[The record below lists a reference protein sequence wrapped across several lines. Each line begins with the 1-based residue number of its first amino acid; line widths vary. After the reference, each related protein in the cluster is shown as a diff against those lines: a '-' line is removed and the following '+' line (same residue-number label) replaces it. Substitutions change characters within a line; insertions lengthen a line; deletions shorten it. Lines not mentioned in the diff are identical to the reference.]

1 LDDAFPP
8 LVAAAAAAEATQRLH
23 VGTFVANNDLR
34 HPVLLGREAA
44 TLGLLSD
51 GRFELGVGAGHLRS
65 EYEQAGIQ
73 FDPATV
79 RVARLAESIRILR
92 GLLAGEEVSFHG
104 AHYQVTGQ
112 RAAAVP
118 PTPVPLLVGGN
129 GRQLLAV
136 AAEHADIVGF
146 TGFSPDPSGA
156 GVRLSHF
163 GAKGL
168 EDRIAQV
175 HQRAG
180 RRFGSLELNVLIQRV
195 IVTDDRRTA
204 AGGLQPL
211 IPAMSVDD
219 ILDSP
224 FLLIGTYEEMAQAL
238 RERRDRFGVSYW
250 VVFAG
255 RPGSDQ
261 TLDTFAPVIERL
273 S

>member
-1 LDDAFPP
+1 
-8 LVAAAAAAEATQRLH
+8 
-23 VGTFVANNDLR
+23 VANNDLR

-44 TLGLLSD
+44 TLGLLSE
-51 GRFELGVGAGHLRS
+51 GRFELGVGAGYLRS
-65 EYEQAGIQ
+65 EYEQAGIT
-73 FDPATV
+73 FDPAAV

-92 GLLAGEEVSFHG
+92 ALLAGEAVSFHG

-112 RAAAVP
+112 RAAPLP
-118 PTPVPLLVGGN
+118 PPPVPLLVGGT

-163 GAKGL
+163 GAGGL

-175 HQRAG
+175 HRRAG
-180 RRFGSLELNVLIQRV
+180 SRFGSLELNVLIQRV
-195 IVTDDRRTA
+195 IVTDHRRA
-204 AGGLQPL
+204 AAAGLQPL
-211 IPAMSVDD
+211 IPAMSVDEL
-219 ILDSP
+219 LDSP
-224 FLLIGTYEEMAQAL
+224 FLLIGTYDEMAQAL
-238 RERRDRFGVSYW
+238 RERRDRFGISYW
-250 VVFAG
+250 VLVAE